1 MKPDQPKS
9 YQSRIATTTL
19 TLAVWTGTWVATCAL
34 LAFGPKFLWAENT
47 TITLAAVALNVLVGI
62 AMVLANKK
70 HIASLDEMHK
80 RITLEAMGI
89 TLGVGLIVS
98 IPYSLM
104 DAYDLIVFDAEISH
118 LVIIMGLTYLA
129 STIWRVWSFR

>member
-1 MKPDQPKS
+1 MASDQHKS
-9 YQSRIATTTL
+9 YESRVATTTL
-19 TLAVWTGTWVATCAL
+19 TLAAWTGTWVATCAV

-47 TITLAAVALNVLVGI
+47 AITLAAVALNVLVGV
-62 AMVLANKK
+62 AMVIANKK

-98 IPYSLM
+98 VPYSLM
-104 DAYDLIVFDAEISH
+104 DAYDLIAFDAEIAH
-118 LVIIMGLTYLA
+118 LVAIMGITYLA